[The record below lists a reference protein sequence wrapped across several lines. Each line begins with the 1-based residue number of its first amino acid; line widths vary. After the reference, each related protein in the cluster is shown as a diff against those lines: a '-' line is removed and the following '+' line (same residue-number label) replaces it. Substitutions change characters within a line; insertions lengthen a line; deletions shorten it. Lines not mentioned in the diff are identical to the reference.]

1 MGKPKSATKKQRKA
15 VPKRKP
21 KKMGKPKSATKK
33 QRNAVP
39 KSKPKSRYI
48 CIQLFDRIELNNN
61 FTRNGKTEIC
71 AEESEKSCFK
81 SWLFGSETV
90 GDSLQNNTLLKMKK
104 KVPKRK

>member
-39 KSKPKSRYI
+39 KSKPKS
-48 CIQLFDRIELNNN
+48 
-61 FTRNGKTEIC
+61 RNGKTEIC